1 MDIRQ
6 LEAFVA
12 VVRTGSFRKAAEHL
26 FLSQPSLSARIQ
38 ALERDLRQSLFHRRG
53 RGVLLTEVGKALLPY
68 AEEVLETI
76 RQAKQA
82 LEAMGSLAHGRLTV
96 GSARVIG
103 TYVLPGILEEF
114 RRRFPGVV
122 VAIRTGRS
130 TEVLQWVEQGEV
142 SVGLARSLVHPE
154 VASFHLYD
162 EEIVL
167 VTHPDHPFAR
177 RRQVAVQ
184 EVARQPLIL
193 YDRGS
198 SYFVLIEDVCRRAG
212 IVPWVLMHLDSVEAT
227 KQMVE
232 RGLGISFL
240 PRSSLKREIE
250 EGTLTVV
257 PLADGYRVTLPT
269 TVLVRPRPLF
279 PEPLLAFL
287 QVLGDLFPNPDL
299 RALVQRHR
307 SSQGVPLASRR
318 TKK

>member
-12 VVRTGSFRKAAEHL
+12 VVRTGSFRKAAEAL
-26 FLSQPSLSARIQ
+26 YLSQPSLSARVQ
-38 ALERDLRQSLFHRRG
+38 ALERTLRQALFFRRG
-53 RGVLLTEVGKALLPY
+53 RGVLLTEAGKALLPY
-68 AEEVLETI
+68 AEQVLDTV

-82 LEAMGSLAHGRLTV
+82 VESMGSLTNGRLTV

-114 RRRFPGVV
+114 RKHFPGIV

-130 TEVLQWVEQGEV
+130 SEVLQWVANGEV

-177 RRQVAVQ
+177 RRQVTIQ

-193 YDRGS
+193 YDRES
-198 SYFVLIEDVCRRAG
+198 SYFVLIDEVCRKAG

-240 PRSSLKREIE
+240 PRSSLKRETQ
-250 EGTLTVV
+250 EGTLVVV

-269 TVLVRPRPLF
+269 TVLVRHTSIYPQ
-279 PEPLLAFL
+279 PLLAFL
-287 QVLGDLFPNPDL
+287 QVLTILYPNPDL
-299 RALVQRHR
+299 QALLERERSAQRVGV
-307 SSQGVPLASRR
+307 SSA
-318 TKK
+318 

>member
-12 VVRTGSFRKAAEHL
+12 VVRTGSFRKAADAL
-26 FLSQPSLSARIQ
+26 YLSQPSLSARVQ
-38 ALERDLRQSLFHRRG
+38 ALEHALHQPLFFRRG
-53 RGVLLTEVGKALLPY
+53 RGVLLTEAGRALLPY
-68 AEEVLETI
+68 AEEVLERV
-76 RQAKQA
+76 RQARQA
-82 LEAMGSLAHGRLTV
+82 VEAMGSLAHGRLTL

-114 RRRFPGVV
+114 RKRFPGVV

-130 TEVLQWVEQGEV
+130 SEVLQWVAEGEV
-142 SVGLARSLVHPE
+142 SVGLARSLLHPE

-177 RRQVAVQ
+177 RRQVAIQ

-198 SYFVLIEDVCRRAG
+198 SYFVLIDEVCRKAG

-240 PRSSLKREIE
+240 PLSSLKRETQ
-250 EGTLTVV
+250 EGTLVVV
-257 PLADGYRVTLPT
+257 PLAEGYRVTLPT
-269 TVLVRPRPLF
+269 TVLVRSAPFYPQ
-279 PEPLLAFL
+279 PLLAFL
-287 QVLGDLFPNPDL
+287 EVLSTLYPNPDL
-299 RALVQRHR
+299 HAFVERGRPL
-307 SSQGVPLASRR
+307 QGVGIAHP
-318 TKK
+318 

>member
-12 VVRTGSFRKAAEHL
+12 VVRTGSFRKAAEAL
-26 FLSQPSLSARIQ
+26 YLSQPSLSARVQ
-38 ALERDLRQSLFHRRG
+38 ALEHTLHQALFYRRG
-53 RGVLLTEVGKALLPY
+53 RGVLLTEAGKALLPY
-68 AEEVLETI
+68 AEQILETV

-82 LEAMGSLAHGRLTV
+82 VESMGSLANGRLTL

-114 RRRFPGVV
+114 RKRFPGVM

-130 TEVLQWVEQGEV
+130 SEVLQWVVEGEV

-167 VTHPDHPFAR
+167 VTHPEHPFAR
-177 RRQVAVQ
+177 RRQVTIH

-193 YDRGS
+193 YDRES
-198 SYFVLIEDVCRRAG
+198 SYFVLIDEVCRKAG

-240 PRSSLKREIE
+240 PRSSLKRETR
-250 EGTLTVV
+250 EGTLAVV
-257 PLADGYRVTLPT
+257 PLAEGYHVALPT
-269 TVLVRPRPLF
+269 TVLVRRASPYPH
-279 PEPLLAFL
+279 PLLAFL
-287 QVLGDLFPNPDL
+287 QVLSSLYPNPDL
-299 RALVQRHR
+299 QALVEREGTAQGTGIP
-307 SSQGVPLASRR
+307 SSR
-318 TKK
+318 